1 MFNFVQ
7 FEFNLIE
14 MLLFNL
20 ALDLTENP
28 AVTQFPKRGVKTGV
42 LMIPMPDLFH
52 LQWSED
58 RQSRNRRQGIQRFVH
73 ATRIQNTE
81 TRKESDV
88 NLVFEV
94 LERSSSLSEI
104 VKAGII

>member
-52 LQWSED
+52 LHMQLGRIKIFLATLHLSIKRISESGSD
-58 RQSRNRRQGIQRFVH
+58 FFQLYQVYNQYTITAFLWLQSL
-73 ATRIQNTE
+73 AL
-81 TRKESDV
+81 D
-88 NLVFEV
+88 
-94 LERSSSLSEI
+94 
-104 VKAGII
+104 